1 MGTSKG
7 YIAPTTIHWS
17 KSKRAVTGFI
27 KNGDNDSK
35 IKAASRFAEAMKQD
49 ISSSASFISATGK
62 ILSFINNASSI
73 GLNNALQQIDRLD
86 LIDKEPGEVL
96 DALLNHFTNN
106 GNTVEDYLAAQA
118 IGEAFS
124 NLKIENIAD
133 INNISTE
140 AFLIEVLAEYI
151 KFSFEFR
158 YSEKIA
164 RGRTI
169 AEAKEIL
176 AKMQEYICNKIHF
189 EFKDKLKYI
198 SFENLKT
205 DDYVEFALKEA
216 LELFLDFYENGD

>member
-7 YIAPTTIHWS
+7 YIAPTTIYWS

-35 IKAASRFAEAMKQD
+35 IKAASRFAEAMNQD

-140 AFLIEVLAEYI
+140 AFLIEVLVD
-151 KFSFEFR
+151 FEFLDLL
-158 YSEKIA
+158 
-164 RGRTI
+164 GT
-169 AEAKEIL
+169 
-176 AKMQEYICNKIHF
+176 
-189 EFKDKLKYI
+189 
-198 SFENLKT
+198 
-205 DDYVEFALKEA
+205 
-216 LELFLDFYENGD
+216 LDFFNEVAVDFIFSASYTTMDFSSLDALLV

>member
-62 ILSFINNASSI
+62 ILSFI
-73 GLNNALQQIDRLD
+73 NNALQQIDRLD

-169 AEAKEIL
+169 VEAKEIL
-176 AKMQEYICNKIHF
+176 AKMQEYISNKIHF